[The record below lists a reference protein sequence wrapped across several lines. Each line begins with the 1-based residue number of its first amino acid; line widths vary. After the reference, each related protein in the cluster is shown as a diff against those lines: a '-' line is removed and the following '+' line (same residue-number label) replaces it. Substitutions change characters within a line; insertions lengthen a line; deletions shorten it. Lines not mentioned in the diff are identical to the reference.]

1 MGWPDPDLTDPR
13 LRGCAPADGHLLL
26 RPLQTQ
32 AMPMLLAPTLIPLE
46 VEEMPAKHP
55 DTN

>member
-1 MGWPDPDLTDPR
+1 MGWPYPDLTDPR